1 MFISGITKR
10 ITEVPLSL
18 FGRTAFRSLYRNKM
32 RSALSAIGIAV
43 GIAAVVCVVAIGSA
57 GSHQAEQQLENL
69 GDNLVWIEAGSRNV
83 NGVRSGSHGMT
94 SLNMEDVEA
103 IRSQIPLIKS
113 VSPNVDGSVGIIAG
127 DKNWTTRYRGVTPEY
142 FDIKRW
148 PVADGTPFTDSE
160 VLHSANVCLL
170 GQTAR
175 KELFGADEAVGRHVR
190 INQMIFTVVG
200 VLSVKGQ
207 TATGQDQDDAVIMP
221 YTTVQRKLRGQG
233 FTWLDDI
240 FCSAVSREAAEPAID
255 RITALLRQRHHIQPG
270 EPDDFNI
277 RHPDETIKALIAA
290 KQTLQIFLISVAS
303 IALLVGGIGIMNVM
317 LATVAERTREIG
329 IRLSVGATTR
339 DIQVQFLAEAVMLG
353 LFGGLVGVLAGVAAS
368 YILGYSF
375 GWAMSIPPEAL
386 IVAPL
391 FAIGVGVSSGFYP
404 AWKASQLDPITAL
417 RLE

>member
-1 MFISGITKR
+1 MFKSGLKGL
-10 ITEVPLSL
+10 TEVPLSV

-32 RSALSAIGIAV
+32 RSTLSVIGIAV

-57 GSHQAEQQLENL
+57 GSKQAEQQLQNL
-69 GDNLVWIEAGSRNV
+69 GDNLIWIEAGSRNV

-113 VSPNVDGSVGIIAG
+113 VSPNADGSVGIIAG
-127 DKNWTTRYRGVTPEY
+127 DKNWTTHYRGVTPEY
-142 FDIKRW
+142 FGIKRW
-148 PVADGTPFTDSE
+148 DVAEGAPFTDQD
-160 VLHSANVCLL
+160 VMHSANVCLL
-170 GQTAR
+170 GQTA
-175 KELFGADEAVGRHVR
+175 KEELFGPDEAVGRHVR
-190 INQMIFTVVG
+190 INQMVFTVVG

-207 TATGQDQDDAVIMP
+207 TTTGQDQDDAVIMP
-221 YTTVQRKLRGQG
+221 YTTVLRKLRGQG

-240 FCSAVSREAAEPAID
+240 FCSALSRDDAEPAIE
-255 RITALLRQRHHIQPG
+255 RITALLRQRHHLQPG
-270 EPDDFNI
+270 QPDDFNI
-277 RHPDETIKALIAA
+277 RHPDETIKALLAA
-290 KQTLQIFLISVAS
+290 KQTLEMFLISVAS

-329 IRLSVGATTR
+329 IRLSIGATSR
-339 DIQVQFLAEAVMLG
+339 DIQIQFLAEAVMLG
-353 LFGGLVGVLAGVAAS
+353 LFGGLIGVLAGVAGS

-375 GWAMSIPPEAL
+375 GWSMSIPPEAV
-386 IVAPL
+386 IAAPL